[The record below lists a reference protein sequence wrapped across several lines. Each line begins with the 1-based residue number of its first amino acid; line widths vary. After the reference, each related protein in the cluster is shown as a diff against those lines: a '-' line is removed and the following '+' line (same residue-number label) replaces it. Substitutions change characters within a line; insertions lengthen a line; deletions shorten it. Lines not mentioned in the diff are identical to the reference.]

1 MLGTLCWESWGA
13 EVGCWGARQLQ
24 CLQQSPLEPQ
34 LGHTSGMSGS
44 GWPGLIPSLTSALP
58 PSRFLG
64 KHLGFEGWR
73 VWVLLGEL
81 GAEQRLSSC
90 NQPQCLN

>member
-1 MLGTLCWESWGA
+1 MPGTLCWESWSA
-13 EVGCWGARQLQ
+13 EVGLQGKVGCWGARQLW

-44 GWPGLIPSLTSALP
+44 GWPGLIPSPTSTLP

-64 KHLGFEGWR
+64 KHLNFEGWR
-73 VWVLLGEL
+73 VQVSLGEL
-81 GAEQRLSSC
+81 RAKQRPPC
-90 NQPQCLN
+90 